1 MDLEFIM
8 SEEYERYNER
18 YQKQFNE
25 DIPSNIFVTETKE
38 EMKAAI
44 ESALKNNEPLVSGD
58 ILY

>member
-1 MDLEFIM
+1 MDFEFIM
-8 SEEYERYNER
+8 SEEFERYNER

-25 DIPSNIFVTETKE
+25 DIPKNIFDTETKE